1 LDGDAVNAAEVVL
14 VYVCIPGA
22 VTGTVASLVFLP
34 GLTRRPKYRPGEPW
48 PHEPVFYGPHVEML
62 DEELQDVLTGRESEV
77 PALVAQPRPMLTAG
91 PQATAPEPEP
101 APQPRPVSAARGG
114 AHGDW

>member
-14 VYVCIPGA
+14 VYVCIPGG
-22 VTGTVASLVFLP
+22 VVGTLASLVFLP

-62 DEELQDVLTGRESEV
+62 DEELQDVLSGREAER
-77 PALVAQPRPMLTAG
+77 PALMTQPRPMLTAG
-91 PQATAPEPEP
+91 PQAAAPEPA
-101 APQPRPVSAARGG
+101 APEARPVSAARGG